1 MAKRLT
7 IGLGTLRCC
16 LHCSSTSGR
25 TRLSS
30 KARCPPLF
38 TSALG
43 NVWTHGPRYL
53 SRAVGVS
60 GVDSP
65 DSGTFDGLHAVA
77 DRMAADGM
85 TVDEPYRDER
95 IRSPLHWSIQ
105 ARNDLA
111 LEWLIKRIT
120 KLDQVDY
127 NGDTPLYESVI
138 FGNRPAFTRLL
149 TAGAQ
154 LRPKHIVFEK
164 SPMLQVLVHPDGSW
178 LQSALARVE
187 NGSLALDSWCPLVYW
202 LSGDVE
208 RSLESVEL
216 LMARGAQAVC
226 RNGEGILTLE
236 AAAESQSL
244 NVMHRLLKTH
254 PPLGE
259 ADRNRIDRVLRE
271 RNDPAIIRLFRGWQA
286 AL

>member
-1 MAKRLT
+1 MEPATYRAPWNE
-7 IGLGTLRCC
+7 RDPE
-16 LHCSSTSGR
+16 STPLIQA
-25 TRLSS
+25 LS
-30 KARCPPLF
+30 AGC
-38 TSALG
+38 
-43 NVWTHGPRYL
+43 YE
-53 SRAVGVS
+53 
-60 GVDSP
+60 
-65 DSGTFDGLHAVA
+65 VA
-77 DRMAADGM
+77 DQMAADGM
-85 TVDEPYRDER
+85 TMDEPYRDER

-111 LEWLIKRIT
+111 IEWLIKRVT

-154 LRPKHIVFEK
+154 LRPTHVAFEK

-187 NGSLALDSWCPLVYW
+187 PGSLALDSWCPLVYW

-208 RSLESVEL
+208 RSPESVEL

-244 NVMHRLLKTH
+244 KVMHRLLKTH
-254 PPLGE
+254 PPLDE
-259 ADRNRIDRVLRE
+259 TDRNRIDRVLRE
-271 RNDPAIIRLFRGWQA
+271 RNDPDIIRLFRGWQA